1 METRFEPG
9 RLVPAYDNFYNRNA
23 FDFTPLQGALKI
35 LPFSIFSK
43 LTSVNFSDLSSCCLF
58 LKPTTIRGISCR
70 VQQVFPHKISLQ
82 TQQGAV
88 FFSCSYLVPEEESH
102 LQVCKPVFSEPVSW
116 HLYLEMQVVSS
127 LCIGLQF
134 FFFRVLLIHIT

>member
-9 RLVPAYDNFYNRNA
+9 RLVPTCDNFYNRNA
-23 FDFTPLQGALKI
+23 FDFTPLQGVLKI

-43 LTSVNFSDLSSCCLF
+43 LTSVNFSDLSSHCLF

-88 FFSCSYLVPEEESH
+88 FFSCSYLVPEEKSH
-102 LQVCKPVFSEPVSW
+102 LQVCKPVFFWACFLASLPRNASSEFIVYWPPV
-116 HLYLEMQVVSS
+116 
-127 LCIGLQF
+127 F
-134 FFFRVLLIHIT
+134 FSEYC

>member
-9 RLVPAYDNFYNRNA
+9 RLVPICDNFYNRNA
-23 FDFTPLQGALKI
+23 FDFTPLQGVLKI

-43 LTSVNFSDLSSCCLF
+43 LTSVNFSDLSSYCLF

-82 TQQGAV
+82 AQQGAV
-88 FFSCSYLVPEEESH
+88 FFSCSLLSPRGGMHTSRFVN
-102 LQVCKPVFSEPVSW
+102 LFF
-116 HLYLEMQVVSS
+116 LS
-127 LCIGLQF
+127 LFPGIF
-134 FFFRVLLIHIT
+134 T